1 MFKKTITAAV
11 LTVSVTLL
19 AGVSTTVAAAER
31 YTLDPAHTT
40 VAFMVDHIGFAKTL
54 GWFTKVSG
62 SLSFDQ
68 QTNTVSDMAIAVTTN
83 SVNTANKA
91 RDKHVKSKDFLSVK
105 KHPKMTFTAQSA
117 TIDDTG
123 AGQITG
129 ELSLLGT
136 TQPLVLTVQLNKSD
150 KYPFGHKRF
159 TLGVSATAALDRS
172 AYGMTYGVANAL
184 VGDTVKLIIETEA
197 IQDK

>member
-1 MFKKTITAAV
+1 MFKKKITAAV
-11 LTVSVTLL
+11 LAVSVSLL
-19 AGVSTTVAAAER
+19 ASVSAVVAAAER

-40 VAFMVDHIGFAKTL
+40 VAFMIDHIGFAKTL
-54 GWFTKVSG
+54 GWFTDVSG
-62 SLSFDQ
+62 SFSFDE
-68 QTNTVSDMAIAVTTN
+68 QTNTVSDMTIDVATA
-83 SVNTANKA
+83 SVNTANDA

-105 KHPKMTFTAQSA
+105 KHPQMTFTAQSA

-123 AGQITG
+123 AGEITG

-136 TQPLVLTVQLNKSD
+136 TQPLVLSVQLNKAD

-159 TLGVSATAALDRS
+159 TLGVSASAELDRS
-172 AYGMTYGVANAL
+172 EYGMTYGVANAL
-184 VGDTVKLIIETEA
+184 VGDAVQLIIETEA